1 MPLPSRHSRNASRHS
16 RTHSRHSRNTPT
28 SYAPVVERPN
38 ATTITSFPHSLTS
51 FPQHTHVTPALTYV
65 IPAKAGIHRTASDA
79 PSLARIRGELD
90 LPYAVDAVVLP
101 GGDSRDGV
109 LWKVDAGYALA
120 VE

>member
-1 MPLPSRHSRNASRHS
+1 MPLPSRHSH
-16 RTHSRHSRNTPT
+16 NTPT
-28 SYAPVVERPN
+28 SYAPFVERPN
-38 ATTITSFPHSLTS
+38 ATTITSFS
-51 FPQHTHVTPALTYV
+51 QHTHVIPAPTHV
-65 IPAKAGIHRTASDA
+65 IPAKEGIHRTASDA

-109 LWKVDAGYALA
+109 LRKVDAGYALA